1 LRNNKFT
8 KKNHLNNTYIH
19 IGVPKA
25 GSSYLQ
31 KYLELRTEI
40 YHNWMDLADYPLH
53 HIIDE
58 EITEKGIDSIRVFS
72 QESLSTPL
80 VALDRI
86 KLAPQIEK
94 IKSARYDVA
103 LKLKSMF
110 PDAEILLVLR
120 NYKDIIPSI
129 YSELLV
135 MGLTL
140 DKGQFLKKFGVF
152 ILELYHYEQIIQT
165 YEEVF
170 GKEKLTIV
178 PFEMLKEDAD
188 TFQKFLANYFRID
201 HHKVIIDRE
210 NKGIGN
216 QMVLRVRF
224 RNKIRAVILPLLPAK
239 YRFTFSEYWRNKN
252 IQLKNKIWSVNSEGI
267 DFSNV
272 TGFEELV
279 KKFKDKNSHVPF
291 LESFHK
297 YEQYY

>member
-1 LRNNKFT
+1 MK
-8 KKNHLNNTYIH
+8 TYIH

-25 GSSYLQ
+25 GSTYLQ
-31 KYLELRTEI
+31 KYLELRPEI

-58 EITEKGIDSIRVFS
+58 EIVKKGLNDIIRVFS

-86 KLAPQIEK
+86 KLAPQTEK
-94 IKSARYDVA
+94 IKGARYDVA

-120 NYKDIIPSI
+120 NYKEIVPSI

-140 DKGQFLKKFGVF
+140 DKGQFLKKFGTF
-152 ILELYHYEQIIQT
+152 ILELFDYEQIIQI
-165 YEEVF
+165 YAEVF
-170 GKEKLTIV
+170 GKEKLTII
-178 PFEMLKEDAD
+178 PYEMLKEDSD
-188 TFQKFLANYFRID
+188 NFQRFLANYFRID
-201 HHKVIIDRE
+201 HQNVNINRE
-210 NKGIGN
+210 NKGISDEI
-216 QMVLRVRF
+216 VPRVRY
-224 RNKIRAVILPLLPAK
+224 RNLIRAIILPLLPAK

-252 IQLKNKIWSVNSEGI
+252 IQLKIKKWSVKSEGI

-279 KKFKDKNSHVPF
+279 KKFKVKNSHVPF

-297 YEQYY
+297 YADYY

>member
-1 LRNNKFT
+1 MK
-8 KKNHLNNTYIH
+8 TYIH

-25 GSSYLQ
+25 GSTYLQ
-31 KYLELRTEI
+31 KYLELRPEI

-58 EITEKGIDSIRVFS
+58 EITEKGKNTIRVFS

-86 KLAPQIEK
+86 KLTPQTEK
-94 IKSARYDVA
+94 IKGARYDVA

-120 NYKDIIPSI
+120 NYKEIIPSI

-140 DKGQFLKKFGVF
+140 DKDQFLKKFGVF
-152 ILELYHYEQIIQT
+152 ILELYHYEHIIQI

-170 GKEKLTIV
+170 GKEKLTII
-178 PFEMLKEDAD
+178 PFEMLKEDSD
-188 TFQKFLANYFRID
+188 NFQKFLADYFRID
-201 HHKVIIDRE
+201 HHNVIIDRE
-210 NKGIGN
+210 NKGISDH
-216 QMVLRVRF
+216 MVLHVRY
-224 RNKIRAVILPLLPAK
+224 RNIIRAVILPLLPAK

-252 IQLKNKIWSVNSEGI
+252 IQLKNKKWSLKSEGI
-267 DFSNV
+267 DFNNV
-272 TGFEELV
+272 AGFEELM
-279 KKFKDKNSHVPF
+279 KKFKDKNSQVPF
-291 LESFHK
+291 LESFDK
-297 YEQYY
+297 YAQYY